1 MGEEGSVSYEDRPDD
16 ASMSAEDPT
25 TIMQEDS
32 WAVIDA
38 FFSEKGQAFQQIGSF
53 DDFICYRMQETVDRH
68 PPIEVSPENQF
79 EIGAA
84 DVEPVVHKLSLG
96 QLSFVKPMYMEKDG
110 TINPMTP
117 CEARLRNLVYSAPLY
132 LDVVHEVFSVLP
144 DGTRQLQH
152 TENFDGVDI
161 ARIPIMLKSEY
172 CWLKGATDRET
183 VDYGECP
190 YDQGGYFIINGSE
203 KVLIAMERMANNFV
217 YAFQKKQPSKYTW
230 ICEVRSALSEGSAAN
245 SGFAVK
251 MLANFG
257 GKSFCKGQILCTIP
271 YIRVEVPLIIVL
283 RALGFVADKDIL
295 EIIVY
300 DFKDTAMLN
309 LMKVSLED
317 AAPITTQEMA
327 LDYIAKRGPTLGA
340 AKDKRMQ
347 YAREI
352 LQKELMPHIGVGP
365 YCEQRKA
372 YFIGYMTHR
381 LLLGILGRI
390 QEDDR
395 DHFGK
400 KRMDL
405 TGPLMAATFS
415 QLFRKMMKD
424 TRRFLQKG
432 LDAGKAFDLHDA
444 LKQASCI
451 TSGLRYQ
458 LATGNWGQDKQGKPI
473 RNGVSQVLN
482 RLTFMATVSQLRRMN
497 TPLERSGKLS
507 KPRQLHN
514 THWGMV
520 CPAETPEGQAVGL
533 VKNISLMCYIT
544 IGSPSSV
551 VEDFL
556 HEWGVEDLNEIL
568 PTEIKK
574 VTKVFLNGQWLGIH
588 RDPAV
593 LKEVLLSLRRRLDFE
608 AEVAIVDDL
617 QNMELKV
624 FTDGGR
630 ATRPLYIVDVAS
642 QKMKISPDHIERL
655 RRGDMGWSNLIE
667 QGLIEYLDCEETENC
682 MISMFVDDLQEAT
695 TKYCRTYTHAEI
707 HPSMILSICASIIPF
722 PDHNQSPR
730 NCYQSAMGKQAVGVF
745 ATNYNKRMDTLA
757 NILCYP
763 QKPLVGTRSMKY
775 LRFRELPAGNNATVA
790 IMCYSGYNQ
799 EDSLILNQSSI
810 DRGLFRSVFFRSYNA
825 SESKQGTN
833 VTKFEKPDI
842 GDRRIRGIKRSDY
855 SKLDNDGLVFPGERL
870 YGDDIVI
877 GQTMTL
883 QISKD
888 DEGRITSATKKDS
901 STCLRA
907 QEFAVCD
914 NVMLSLNAEGHKF
927 TKVRVRT
934 FKTPEVGDKF
944 ASRHGQKGTCG
955 ILYRQEDMP
964 WTRNGVC
971 PDIIMNPHAIPSRMT
986 VGHLVEQLLSKV
998 GALAG
1003 GEGDATPFTKVTLS
1017 DVADRLHQLGYQRY
1031 GNEVLYNGHTGRR
1044 LDSHIFIGP
1053 VYYQRLKHM
1062 VGDKIHSRARGPVT
1076 ALCRQPAEGRAK
1088 GGGLRF
1094 GEMERDCMISHGASK
1109 FLRERLFDVSDAY
1122 RLHCCD
1128 TCGLFAT
1135 ANIEKNVYECKLC
1148 KSKGAISQ
1156 IALPYACKL
1165 LFQELMTMSIAP
1177 RLVLHTS

>member
-1 MGEEGSVSYEDRPDD
+1 MSVR
-16 ASMSAEDPT
+16 
-25 TIMQEDS
+25 QEDS
-32 WAVIDA
+32 WAVIDS

-53 DDFICYRMQETVDRH
+53 DDFVMYRMQQTVDNH
-68 PPIEVSPENQF
+68 PPLEIVPVNQF
-79 EIGAA
+79 DVGASTTDGQVA
-84 DVEPVVHKLSLG
+84 HKITLG
-96 QLSFVKPMYMEKDG
+96 QLSFVKPMFMEKDG
-110 TINPMTP
+110 TINPLTP
-117 CEARLRNLVYSAPLY
+117 NEARLRNLTYSAPLY
-132 LDVVHEVFSVLP
+132 LDLKHEIFQILP
-144 DGTRQLQH
+144 DESKQLTH
-152 TENFDGVDI
+152 TENFEGIEI

-172 CWLKGATDRET
+172 CWLKNASDREL
-183 VDYGECP
+183 VDYGECT
-190 YDQGGYFIINGSE
+190 YDQGGYFIVNGSE
-203 KVLIAMERMANNFV
+203 KVLIAMERMANDFV

-230 ICEVRSALSEGSAAN
+230 IAEVRSSLQEGGAAN

-251 MLANFG
+251 MLSVFG
-257 GKSFCKGQILCTIP
+257 GKSFCKGQILCTVP
-271 YIRVEVPLIIVL
+271 YLRVEVPLVIVL

-309 LMKVSLED
+309 LMKISLED

-327 LDYIAKRGPTLGA
+327 LDHIAKRGPTIGA

-352 LQKELMPHIGVGP
+352 LQKELLPHIGVGP

-381 LLLGILGRI
+381 MLLGSLGRI

-405 TGPLMAATFS
+405 TGPLITSSFS

-424 TRRFLQKG
+424 AKKLLQRG
-432 LDAGKAFDLHDA
+432 AESGKPFDLHDA
-444 LKQASCI
+444 LKQANCV
-451 TSGLRYQ
+451 TTGLRYQ

-482 RLTFMATVSQLRRMN
+482 RLTFMATTSQLRRMN
-497 TPLERSGKLS
+497 TPLERTGKLA

-568 PTEIKK
+568 PTEIKQ

-588 RDPAV
+588 RDPAG
-593 LKEVLLSLRRRLDFE
+593 LKRVLLTLRRRLDFE

-617 QNMELKV
+617 QNMELKL
-624 FTDGGR
+624 FTDSGR
-630 ATRPLYIVDVAS
+630 ATRPLYIVDLKS
-642 QKMKISPDHIERL
+642 QKLLIQPEHIESL
-655 RRGDMGWSNLIE
+655 RRNDMGWSALIE
-667 QGLIEYLDCEETENC
+667 MGLIEYLDCEETENC
-682 MISMFVDDLQEAT
+682 MISMFVDDLIEAEV
-695 TKYCRTYTHAEI
+695 KYCRTYTHAEI

-745 ATNYNKRMDTLA
+745 ATNYNKRLDTLA

-763 QKPLVGTRSMKY
+763 QKPLVGTRAMKY

-790 IMCYSGYNQ
+790 IMCYTGYNQ

-810 DRGLFRSVFFRSYNA
+810 ERGLFRSVFFRSYNA
-825 SESKQGTN
+825 HETKQGVN
-833 VTKFEKPDI
+833 VTKFEKPNPD
-842 GDRRIRGIKRSDY
+842 DRHIRGIKRSDY
-855 SKLDNDGLVFPGERL
+855 SKLDVDGLVFPGERL

-883 QISKD
+883 QSEKD
-888 DEGRITSATKKDS
+888 EEGRLISATKKDS
-901 STCLRA
+901 STPLRA

-914 NVMLSLNAEGHKF
+914 TVMLSVDSEGHKF
-927 TKVRVRT
+927 TKVKVRN

-955 ILYRQEDMP
+955 IMYRQEDMP
-964 WTRNGVC
+964 FTRDGVC

-1003 GEGDATPFTKVTLS
+1003 GEGDATPFSKVTLK
-1017 DVADRLHQLGYQRY
+1017 DVRDRLHSLGFQKA

-1076 ALCRQPAEGRAK
+1076 SLVRQPMEGRAK
-1088 GGGLRF
+1088 AGGLRF

-1109 FLRERLFDVSDAY
+1109 FLKERLFDCSDAY

-1128 TCGLFAT
+1128 TCGLFAI
-1135 ANIEKNVYECKLC
+1135 ANVEKNIYECRLC
-1148 KSKGAISQ
+1148 KNKASISQ
-1156 IALPYACKL
+1156 IGMPYAAKL

-1177 RLVLHTS
+1177 RLVLHVT

>member
-1 MGEEGSVSYEDRPDD
+1 MAPGRRDEVPVGI
-16 ASMSAEDPT
+16 T
-25 TIMQEDS
+25 QEDS
-32 WAVIDA
+32 WSVIDA
-38 FFSEKGQAFQQIGSF
+38 FFAEKGQAFQQIGSF
-53 DDFICYRMQETVDRH
+53 DDFIMFRMQQTVDNH
-68 PPIEVSPENQF
+68 PPIEIIPENQYDV
-79 EIGAA
+79 GATN
-84 DVEPVVHKLSLG
+84 DDHLGVVHKISLG
-96 QLSFVKPMYMEKDG
+96 QLSFVKPMFMEKDG
-110 TINPMTP
+110 TINPLTP
-117 CEARLRNLVYSAPLY
+117 LEARLRNLTYAAPLY
-132 LDVVHEVFSVLP
+132 IDIKHEIFQQIP
-144 DGTRQLQH
+144 DSDERRLTH
-152 TENFDGVDI
+152 VDNYEGIEI

-172 CWLKGATDRET
+172 CWLKNASDREL
-183 VDYGECP
+183 VDYGECT
-190 YDQGGYFIINGSE
+190 YDQGGYFVINGSE

-217 YAFQKKQPSKYTW
+217 YAFEKKQPSKYTW
-230 ICEVRSALSEGSAAN
+230 ISEVRSSLQEGSAAN
-245 SGFAVK
+245 SGFSVK
-251 MLANFG
+251 MLSTMG
-257 GKSFCKGQILCTIP
+257 GKSFCKGQILCTVP
-271 YIRVEVPLIIVL
+271 YIRIEIPLIIVL

-300 DFKDTAMLN
+300 DFRDTAMLN

-352 LQKELMPHIGVGP
+352 LQKELLPHIGIRP
-365 YCEQRKA
+365 YSEQRKA

-381 LLLGILGRI
+381 MLLGALGRI
-390 QEDDR
+390 PEDDR

-400 KRMDL
+400 KRMDI
-405 TGPLMAATFS
+405 TGPLIAASFS

-424 TRRFLQKG
+424 TRKYLQRMV
-432 LDAGKAFDLHDA
+432 DSGKNFDLHDA
-444 LKQASCI
+444 LKQANCI
-451 TSGLRYQ
+451 TTGLRYQ
-458 LATGNWGQDKQGKPI
+458 LATGNWGMDKQGKPI
-473 RNGVSQVLN
+473 RTGVSQVLN
-482 RLTFMATVSQLRRMN
+482 RLTFMATTSQLRRMN

-588 RDPAV
+588 REQEN
-593 LKEVLLSLRRRLDFE
+593 LKRVLLTLRRRLDFE

-617 QNMELKV
+617 QNMELKI
-624 FTDGGR
+624 FTDAGR
-630 ATRPLYIVDVAS
+630 ATRPLYIVDMQS
-642 QKMKISPDHIERL
+642 QKLKLVPDHIEAL
-655 RRGDMGWSNLIE
+655 RRNELSWSNLIE
-667 QGLIEYLDCEETENC
+667 EGLIEYLDCEETENC
-682 MISMFVDDLQEAT
+682 MISMFVDNLLDSDK
-695 TKYCRTYTHAEI
+695 KYCRTYTHAEI

-745 ATNYNKRMDTLA
+745 ATNYNKRLDTLA
-757 NILCYP
+757 NVLCYP

-790 IMCYSGYNQ
+790 IMCYTGYNQ
-799 EDSLILNQSSI
+799 EDSLILNNSSVE
-810 DRGLFRSVFFRSYNA
+810 RGLFRSVFFRSYN
-825 SESKQGTN
+825 SHEGKQGVN
-833 VTKFEKPDI
+833 VTKFEKPDME
-842 GDRRIRGIKRSDY
+842 DRSHIKGLKKSDY
-855 SKLDNDGLVFPGERL
+855 SKIDVDGLVFPAERL

-883 QISKD
+883 VASKD
-888 DEGRITSATKKDS
+888 EEGRLVSATKKDT
-901 STCLRA
+901 STALRA
-907 QEFAVCD
+907 QEFAVAD
-914 NVMLSLNAEGHKF
+914 TVMLSVDSDGHKF
-927 TKVRVRT
+927 TKVKVRT

-964 WTRNGVC
+964 FTRNGVS

-1003 GEGDATPFTKVTLS
+1003 GEGDATPFTNVTLQ
-1017 DVADRLHQLGYQRY
+1017 DVSDRLHSLGYQRN
-1031 GNEVLYNGHTGRR
+1031 GNEALYNGHTGRR
-1044 LDSHIFIGP
+1044 IDSHIFIGP

-1076 ALCRQPAEGRAK
+1076 SLVRQPMEGRAK
-1088 GGGLRF
+1088 AGGLRF

-1109 FLRERLFDVSDAY
+1109 FLKERLFECSDAY

-1135 ANIEKNVYECKLC
+1135 ANIDKNLYECRLC
-1148 KSKGAISQ
+1148 KNKGHISQ
-1156 IALPYACKL
+1156 IAMPYACKL

-1177 RLVLHTS
+1177 RLVLHVT